1 MTDFSYLE
9 SLPLSERVDEI
20 KDRKGRMVA
29 GGAFVKE

>member
-1 MTDFSYLE
+1 MSGLDINECCE
-9 SLPLSERVDEI
+9 SAWIEI